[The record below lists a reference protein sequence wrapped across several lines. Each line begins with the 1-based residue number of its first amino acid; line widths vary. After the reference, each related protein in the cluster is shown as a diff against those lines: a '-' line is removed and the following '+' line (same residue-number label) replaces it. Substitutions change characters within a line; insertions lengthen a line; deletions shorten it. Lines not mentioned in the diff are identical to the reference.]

1 MVSSQPE
8 IDDPTFTGHQR
19 AMQVQ
24 RGFAALLGRIDCIGL
39 PIDQIPM
46 KGIFDVGLGQR
57 LIPKDVA
64 VGFVFGEQPGPCL
77 ATAQFIGTHPTDRI
91 AYQAVAIEM
100 EMGAMA
106 GAIPPRPGVAI
117 PKGG

>member
-1 MVSSQPE
+1 MFSSTPC
-8 IDDPTFTGHQR
+8 R
-19 AMQVQ
+19 
-24 RGFAALLGRIDCIGL
+24 FANRSDTDERHLGRRAGAEAHL
-39 PIDQIPM
+39 
-46 KGIFDVGLGQR
+46 KGFF
-57 LIPKDVA
+57 A

-100 EMGAMA
+100 EVWSMV